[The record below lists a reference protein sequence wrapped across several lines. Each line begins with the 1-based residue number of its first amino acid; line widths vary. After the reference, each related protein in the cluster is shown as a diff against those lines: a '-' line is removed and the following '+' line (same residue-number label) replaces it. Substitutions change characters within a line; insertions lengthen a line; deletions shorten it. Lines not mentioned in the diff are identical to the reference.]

1 MTVQVDRNRQ
11 DHFKVFEIKIKFF
24 DHLGKVIRYY
34 RERSI
39 LRRGVDSVV
48 NMNQRCSDDDLVEQI
63 RHGDE
68 KAAEELIKRYYPSI
82 LRYCKNHCFHQEKAE
97 DLTQETFL
105 KLFQNLSRYKGKRRF
120 KAYLYTIANHLCI
133 DESRKTEVY
142 SLEEE
147 KEIEDE
153 NDEMGRIEDKSEID
167 SLLSVLSSEQREA
180 VILRFGEE
188 LSFWEIARVMGCNMR
203 TAQSRVR
210 NALKIMRKEQENG
223 RQ

>member
-1 MTVQVDRNRQ
+1 M
-11 DHFKVFEIKIKFF
+11 
-24 DHLGKVIRYY
+24 
-34 RERSI
+34 
-39 LRRGVDSVV
+39 

-133 DESRKTEVY
+133 DESRKIEVY
-142 SLEEE
+142 PL
-147 KEIEDE
+147 
-153 NDEMGRIEDKSEID
+153 NDEEVIEESDEMSRIEDRSEIGY
-167 SLLSVLSSEQREA
+167 LLNVLSPEQREA
-180 VILRFGEE
+180 IILRFGEE

-223 RQ
+223 R